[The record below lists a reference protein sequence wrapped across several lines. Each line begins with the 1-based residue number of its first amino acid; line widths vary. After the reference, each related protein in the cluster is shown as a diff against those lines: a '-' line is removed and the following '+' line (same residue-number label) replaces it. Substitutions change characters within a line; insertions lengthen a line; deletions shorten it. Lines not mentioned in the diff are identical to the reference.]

1 MPRHLWF
8 LVNDEFTILYP
19 PYEVFAFLLLPAISV
34 TDVPKFPLKAEMELF
49 DLSPY
54 LRPGQ
59 NKIAFTQIDSMV
71 DYVLVLHGHYPTPA
85 QIAPVRAR
93 WDERKRFRE
102 QLAWLAR
109 PISPGI

>member
-1 MPRHLWF
+1 
-8 LVNDEFTILYP
+8 
-19 PYEVFAFLLLPAISV
+19 
-34 TDVPKFPLKAEMELF
+34 MELF
-49 DLSPY
+49 DVSPY

-71 DYVLVLHGHYPTPA
+71 DYVIVLHGHYPTPA
-85 QIAPVRAR
+85 QIAPVHAR